1 MILSTCYFVFIAHLR
16 EIDEVLGLFRDLLS
30 EGALI
35 IWSKG
40 VAENLHFGLI
50 VESWYGLHEM
60 RGGVVAEVRGD
71 IANSQSTT
79 TVKQSLWVSKRSTFE

>member
-1 MILSTCYFVFIAHLR
+1 M
-16 EIDEVLGLFRDLLS
+16 LGLFRDLLS

-79 TVKQSLWVSKRSTFE
+79 TVKQPLWVSKRSTFE